1 MMQID
6 CGNVTKILGKCIAF
20 IYSLTEP
27 RLLCFTYLFFIVVTN
42 YIFTFSKENMNGTAQ
57 CLNGVG
63 GCQVVPKWLLKCS
76 IYFLA

>member
-20 IYSLTEP
+20 IYFLTD
-27 RLLCFTYLFFIVVTN
+27 LFFIVVIN
-42 YIFTFSKENMNGTAQ
+42 YIFTYSKENMNGTAQ